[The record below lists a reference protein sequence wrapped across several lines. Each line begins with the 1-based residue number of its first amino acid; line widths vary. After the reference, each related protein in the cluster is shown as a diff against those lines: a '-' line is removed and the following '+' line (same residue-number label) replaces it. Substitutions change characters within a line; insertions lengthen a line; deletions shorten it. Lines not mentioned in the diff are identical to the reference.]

1 MMEEGKKRNGKW
13 KESNYVLGQPLAHAQ
28 SGADTREQNEI
39 AEKSWTGLALPVFVP
54 PLQAMMPDILLEE
67 KICHGL

>member
-1 MMEEGKKRNGKW
+1 MEEGKKRNGKW

-39 AEKSWTGLALPVFVP
+39 AEKSWVASFGSRQFFEK
-54 PLQAMMPDILLEE
+54 EE
-67 KICHGL
+67 SYTVLNG